1 MTILGHLKTLTH
13 LDGRIIAEE
22 EAAEAVQM
30 FAGSKINQVKA
41 FNILKNTDCISES
54 HNSFVLSFQASLLA
68 HSRTSSGRPHCLS
81 LLSTAQLL
89 CLLSPP
95 PWGLIQDPEP
105 NWAAKVRKQKCSII
119 QLQSNQCL
127 FVTEIQPELV
137 WICFG
142 QITTLNLDSQG
153 IYKLTN
159 LNGLVN
165 LRWASFDDNDISKVE
180 GLDSCLKLEDLSLNN
195 NNIST
200 LSGESGCQLLS
211 ETVSQ
216 PGEL

>member
-1 MTILGHLKTLTH
+1 MYSFILSL
-13 LDGRIIAEE
+13 
-22 EAAEAVQM
+22 
-30 FAGSKINQVKA
+30 
-41 FNILKNTDCISES
+41 
-54 HNSFVLSFQASLLA
+54 QASLLA

-95 PWGLIQDPEP
+95 PWGLVQDLEP
-105 NWAAKVRKQKCSII
+105 NWTAKVRNQNVIF
-119 QLQSNQCL
+119 QLQSNKCL
-127 FVTEIQPELV
+127 DCIETKTELV

-159 LNGLVN
+159 LNSLVN
-165 LRWASFDDNDISKVE
+165 LRWASFNDNDISKVE
-180 GLDSCLKLEDLSLNN
+180 GLDCCSKLEELSLNN

-200 LSGESGCQLLS
+200 LSGESGCQLHS

-216 PGEL
+216 PEEL